1 MFVHLSHIL
10 DPKDNAYPGEPV
22 VTFEPDSVIGKDGKP
37 FNSAMIHLPNHF
49 GTHMDAPH
57 HFNPDGIDMIDLP
70 DDIWG
75 YEGDEVLV
83 IDLPAKNKP
92 KSVIEVSDVEPY
104 AEQLQGK
111 RLVLFRTG
119 FEANKFSD
127 PHTYEHDGLSFHP
140 DTCRWLVENTDKVQ
154 CIGMDWL
161 SIASPS
167 NGYGKDAHQWLLGN
181 HVDRYI
187 VGIEDMTLAPLGDK
201 KIEFITLGPLRVRGV
216 DGAQV
221 NVMAKLAD

>member
-1 MFVHLSHIL
+1 M
-10 DPKDNAYPGEPV
+10 A
-22 VTFEPDSVIGKDGKP
+22 EPDG
-37 FNSAMIHLPNHF
+37 MIPAERW
-49 GTHMDAPH
+49 MDTA
-57 HFNPDGIDMIDLP
+57 IDLP

-127 PHTYEHDGLSFHP
+127 PHTYEHEGLSFHP
-140 DTCRWLVENTDKVQ
+140 DTCRWLIENTDKVQ

-167 NGYGKDAHQWLLGN
+167 NPSATFLL
-181 HVDRYI
+181 RI
-187 VGIEDMTLAPLGDK
+187 ELTSSGIDSTLPLMS
-201 KIEFITLGPLRVRGV
+201 RV
-216 DGAQV
+216 A
-221 NVMAKLAD
+221 